1 MGRIEGG
8 QTLNIDDRR
17 KPLFMISVASEL
29 TDMHPQTLRT
39 YERRGLVRPKRSLK
53 KTRLY
58 SMEDVERLRY
68 IQQLTNELGLNLAGV
83 ERVLDLEEQLKSM
96 RRQLDRLQVQLEE
109 AMVSAARQAE
119 EIHRSYRRE
128 LIQLPAREIVIRGRG
143 RAEPRC

>member
-1 MGRIEGG
+1 VDI
-8 QTLNIDDRR
+8 NDRR

-29 TDMHPQTLRT
+29 ADMHPQTLRM

-53 KTRLY
+53 QTRLY

-83 ERVLDLEEQLKSM
+83 ERVLELEERMESM
-96 RRQLDRLQVQLEE
+96 RRELDRLQAQLEE
-109 AMVSAARQAE
+109 AMMDATRQVE

-128 LIQLPAREIVIRGRG
+128 LIPLPGREIVIRGRRG
-143 RAEPRC
+143 PGPRC